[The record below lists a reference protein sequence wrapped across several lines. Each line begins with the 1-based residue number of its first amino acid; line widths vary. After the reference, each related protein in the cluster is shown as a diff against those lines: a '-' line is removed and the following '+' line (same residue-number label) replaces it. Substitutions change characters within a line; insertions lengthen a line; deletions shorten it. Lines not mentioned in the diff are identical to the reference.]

1 VARITS
7 ATAIGGITGN
17 DAINVQHRGLID
29 FNAFESSTF
38 KHRDIS
44 QIILDRKLRG
54 SNRRRLAPRAISK
67 SESIV
72 FSKLYEIG
80 TRPCFIAPLRLGD
93 RSTAIRA
100 CRAPARRTQEN
111 ANATAR
117 VEIEEGSAVDRQGGV
132 ADGSAPKS
140 ARTEKRTT
148 PMQDGACSVSQ
159 LAGYCST

>member
-1 VARITS
+1 MGRAMATTRDLPITVRDRTPITVARITS

-17 DAINVQHRGLID
+17 DANTINVKHRGLID

-67 SESIV
+67 SEGIV

-93 RSTAIRA
+93 RSTAICA
-100 CRAPARRTQEN
+100 CRAASLKGKGPKT
-111 ANATAR
+111 R
-117 VEIEEGSAVDRQGGV
+117 VVGMSRPPLSI
-132 ADGSAPKS
+132 PIKS
-140 ARTEKRTT
+140 
-148 PMQDGACSVSQ
+148 
-159 LAGYCST
+159 